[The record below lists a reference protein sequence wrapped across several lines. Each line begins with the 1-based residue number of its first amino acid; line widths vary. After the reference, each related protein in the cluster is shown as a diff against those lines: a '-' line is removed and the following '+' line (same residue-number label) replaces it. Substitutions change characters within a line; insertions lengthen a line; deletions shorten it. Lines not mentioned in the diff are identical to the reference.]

1 MPEAKKLNR
10 RRAGRFS
17 LLFTIYN
24 LCNLCGNRLW
34 GATENTRRMVGK
46 PNLQD

>member
-24 LCNLCGNRLW
+24 LCNLWWESAMGSD
-34 GATENTRRMVGK
+34 GK
-46 PNLQD
+46 HSTDGRQT